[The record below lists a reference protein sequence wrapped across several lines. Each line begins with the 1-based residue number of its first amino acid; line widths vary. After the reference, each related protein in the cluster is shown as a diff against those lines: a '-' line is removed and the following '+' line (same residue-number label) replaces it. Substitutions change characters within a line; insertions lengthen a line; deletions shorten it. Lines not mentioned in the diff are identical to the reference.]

1 MIFNGRVGFVKAI
14 IKDSPVKGSFHLKDV
29 PKPQVKP
36 GYVLIAIKAAG
47 ICNSDISIIDNTYV
61 GRKPVPIPLILGH
74 EGAGIIEEIGQGI
87 CGFNVGDRVSFEA
100 VLGCASCSSCR
111 VGLKNMCNNWEHLGI
126 TCDGT
131 FAEYVVINAELVH
144 KIPPSISFADAA
156 FLEPV
161 GLTVRSLESIQPMV
175 GDTAAIVGPG
185 TIGLLH
191 LQALKAA
198 GVSSIIIIGLQ
209 RDRHK
214 FKIAKDLG
222 ADFIV
227 NASNEDPVKA
237 VQEITNGLGANIVV
251 ESANSN
257 QALRIAI
264 DLASVKGRVSCFGLY
279 PEATINFLNMIRKS
293 VTVFG
298 DVAQLSRHFI
308 RAINWV
314 ESGKVSPR
322 PLITHR
328 FTFVQADEAIK
339 AFRDGGLK
347 VLFEN

>member
-1 MIFNGRVGFVKAI
+1 VKAI
-14 IKDSPVKGSFHLKDV
+14 LKDSPEKGSFSLKDV
-29 PKPQVKP
+29 PIPKVKP
-36 GYVLIAIKAAG
+36 GHLLIEIKSAG

-61 GRKPVPIPLILGH
+61 GRKPVPMPMILGH
-74 EGAGIIEEIGQGI
+74 EGAGIIEEIGQGV
-87 CGFNVGDRVSFEA
+87 CGFDVGDRVAFEA
-100 VLGCASCSSCR
+100 VLGCSTCNSCR
-111 VGLKNMCNNWEHLGI
+111 IGLKNMCSSWEHIGI

-131 FAEYVVINAELVH
+131 FAEFMVINAELVH
-144 KIPPSISFADAA
+144 KIPTSISFADAA

-161 GLTVRSLESIQPMV
+161 GLTVRSLECIQPML

-198 GVSSIIIIGLQ
+198 GVSSVIIVGLD

-214 FKIAKDLG
+214 FKIAEDLG

-227 NASNEDPVKA
+227 NASHEDPVKA
-237 VQEITNGLGANIVV
+237 VQEITHGLGVNLVI

-257 QALRIAI
+257 QALRNAI
-264 DLASVKGRVSCFGLY
+264 DLAAVKGRVSCFGLY

-293 VTVFG
+293 VTIYG

-322 PLITHR
+322 PLVTHR
-328 FTFVQADEAIK
+328 FTFDQVDEAIK